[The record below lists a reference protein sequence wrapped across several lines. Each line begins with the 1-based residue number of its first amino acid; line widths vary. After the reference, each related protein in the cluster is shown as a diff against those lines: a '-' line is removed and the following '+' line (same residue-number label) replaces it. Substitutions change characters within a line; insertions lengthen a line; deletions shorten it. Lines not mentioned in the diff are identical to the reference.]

1 MEGAKE
7 FNELLSQRIKELIPT
22 QVVWVTVKEVD
33 WQEKTMTAVGVTD
46 NLEYYDVLLG
56 LLSEFKK
63 PVVGSRCLIGIIE
76 NKDNSFLMYAAE
88 IEEHLI
94 TDKTGFKIHLNNGEL
109 QLNGDSFSG
118 IVKAPELKEQLDKN
132 TLILEKIQEVF
143 SSWVPSPNDGG
154 AALKGLVSE
163 FTNLERAD
171 LSNIENKK
179 IKHGE

>member
-22 QVVWVTVKEVD
+22 QTVWVTVKEVD
-33 WQEKTMTAVGVTD
+33 WDEKTMTAVGVTD

-56 LLSEFKK
+56 LQSEFKK

-76 NKDNSFLMYAAE
+76 NKDNSFLLYATE

-94 TDKTGFKIHLNNGEL
+94 TDKTGFKIHLKNGEL

-118 IVKAPELKEQLDKN
+118 LVKAPELKEQLDKN
-132 TLILEKIQEVF
+132 TLILEKIQDVF
-143 SSWVPSPNDGG
+143 NDWVPIPNDGG
-154 AALKGLVSE
+154 AALKSLVTQ
-163 FTNLERAD
+163 FTTLERAD
-171 LSNIENKK
+171 LSNIENEK
-179 IKHGE
+179 IKHG